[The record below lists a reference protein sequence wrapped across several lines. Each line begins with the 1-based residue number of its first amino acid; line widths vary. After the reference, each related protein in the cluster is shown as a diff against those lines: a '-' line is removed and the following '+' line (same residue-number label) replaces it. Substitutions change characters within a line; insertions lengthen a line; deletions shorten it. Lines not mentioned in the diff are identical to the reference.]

1 MNRLPNV
8 TFKIRSQNEFESGEM
23 CYLEGDKAWISI
35 SSYDLF
41 SDKRVLIF
49 SLPGAFTPTC
59 SSQQLPAFDEKFEA
73 FKSLGIDE
81 VFCISVNDSYVMNA
95 WSNYMGVKNIQM
107 IPDGSGQFTRMMGML
122 INKDHNGFG
131 MRSWRYAVVANNME
145 IEQMF
150 IEPGLNDTGNDD
162 DPYIETKP
170 ENILEFLE

>member
-8 TFKIRSQNEFESGEM
+8 TFKIRSQNEFETGEM
-23 CYLEGDKAWISI
+23 CYLEGDKAWMSI
-35 SSYDLF
+35 SSSDLF
-41 SDKRVLIF
+41 SEKRVLIF

-73 FKSLGIDE
+73 FKNLGIDE
-81 VFCISVNDSYVMNA
+81 VFCVSVNDSYVMNA
-95 WSNYMGVKNIQM
+95 WSNYMGVKNVQM
-107 IPDGSGQFTRMMGML
+107 IPDGTGQFTRMMGML
-122 INKDHNGFG
+122 INKNHNGFA

-162 DPYIETKP
+162 DPYIETNP
-170 ENILEFLE
+170 DNILEFLK

>member
-8 TFKIRSQNEFESGEM
+8 TFKIRSQNEFETGEM
-23 CYLEGDKAWISI
+23 CYLEGDKAWMSI
-35 SSYDLF
+35 SSSDLF
-41 SDKRVLIF
+41 SEKRVLIF

-73 FKSLGIDE
+73 FKNAGIDE

-95 WSNYMGVKNIQM
+95 WSNYMEVKNVQM
-107 IPDGSGQFTRMMGML
+107 IPDGTGQFTRMMGML

-150 IEPGLNDTGNDD
+150 IEPGLNDTGSDD
-162 DPYIETKP
+162 DPYIETNP
-170 ENILEFLE
+170 DNILEFLR